1 MRHEMG
7 HIFLF
12 YGFGLLWFFGCGG
25 LVGSFDALLELFEG
39 EFETPFGEV
48 SVQVFCET
56 AVLGRGLNIVAIQ
69 VNSQGSG
76 KVSTA
81 GDAKGVSALLD
92 CCHLFWGEAGGSRDG
107 VEWSEVDGD
116 LWHVW
121 NASAVRP
128 ICLQVVDDVFLGDLL
143 DGSKVEITLLPGF
156 AGFLFDGVLDA
167 GDEVSVDGEAEHLV
181 SGADLVVC

>member
-1 MRHEMG
+1 MRWDT
-7 HIFLF
+7 FLF
-12 YGFGLLWFFGCGG
+12 YGFALLCSGG
-25 LVGSFDALLELFEG
+25 FVGSFDALLELFEG

-56 AVLGRGLNIVAIQ
+56 VVLGRSLNVVAVQ

-76 KVSTA
+76 KVSAA

-92 CCHLFWGEAGGSRDG
+92 CCHLFWGEAGGGRDG

-181 SGADLVVC
+181 SGASLCY